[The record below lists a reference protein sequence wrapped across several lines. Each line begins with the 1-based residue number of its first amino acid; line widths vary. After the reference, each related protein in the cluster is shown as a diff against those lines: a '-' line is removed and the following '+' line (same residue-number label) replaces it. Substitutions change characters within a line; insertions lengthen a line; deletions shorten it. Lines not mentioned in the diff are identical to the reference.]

1 MTLFMEALN
10 RPLGT
15 QYSLPI
21 RSKDVNKK
29 GFILYTEFVAATLE
43 MHGRVEEKRLA
54 EAFDHIDDDDSGFI
68 SREVSVI
75 ASCLWFTMLP
85 LGETNSFLYHFDLR
99 T

>member
-1 MTLFMEALN
+1 MEALN

-15 QYSLPI
+15 QYSLPVP
-21 RSKDVNKK
+21 SKDVNKK

-75 ASCLWFTMLP
+75 ASCL
-85 LGETNSFLYHFDLR
+85 
-99 T
+99 